1 MDWCIVGGGPSL
13 IGFDFTRLDKYNV
26 IAINR
31 AYEVLPRAQYTYFS
45 DYRFWGWHQDGL
57 LAHPSI
63 KVTGSPINVNHPD
76 VVQYKLT
83 GYRGI
88 DLRPGKL
95 RSGNNS
101 GYAAI
106 NLAVHLNARR
116 IYLFGFDMRAP
127 EGVTHWHGGYLIKT
141 KTTVYEANMLRY
153 FPTSLK
159 ALACLGVEVYN
170 VGIESKI
177 ECFKKIPLTDFR
189 GVP

>member
-13 IGFDFTRLDKYNV
+13 IGFDFSRLAKYNV
-26 IAINR
+26 IAVNR
-31 AYEVLPRAQYTYFS
+31 AYEVLPHAQYIYFS

-57 LAHPSI
+57 LVHQGS
-63 KVTGSPINVNHPD
+63 KVTGSPIKIKHPD
-76 VVQYKLT
+76 VLHYKLT

-95 RSGNNS
+95 RGGNSS

-116 IYLFGFDMRAP
+116 IYLFGFDMCAQ
-127 EGVTHWHGGYLIKT
+127 EGVTHWHNGHLIKT
-141 KTTVYEANMLRY
+141 KPTVYADNMLRY
-153 FPTSLK
+153 FPTAVK

-170 VGIESKI
+170 VGIDSKI
-177 ECFKKIPLTDFR
+177 DCFKKIALTDF
-189 GVP
+189 